1 MKLGRGETFCFRNKK
16 HFPRFLFCFLQ
27 ILSSFNKN
35 KPFSLPTDQPP
46 FPHRRNAFWC
56 PRRDTSCSDKNKPP
70 SFPTDQTFLFVER
83 SERSKK
89 VRVSG
94 ARGEGGVGTFTCGS
108 VKCLVPVEHIR
119 RKTTHEENHREN
131 TTETNKP
138 GPRWEAPG
146 PPPWVPGPPSP
157 LLCHREMLRWA
168 PILPSSGPCGHPRAL
183 AHPPQAIRGL
193 VS

>member
-1 MKLGRGETFCFRNKK
+1 MPWSKQPVKQSGYHGGLWETTTGDYSPATMFG
-16 HFPRFLFCFLQ
+16 
-27 ILSSFNKN
+27 
-35 KPFSLPTDQPP
+35 
-46 FPHRRNAFWC
+46 
-56 PRRDTSCSDKNKPP
+56 
-70 SFPTDQTFLFVER
+70 
-83 SERSKK
+83 
-89 VRVSG
+89 SG
-94 ARGEGGVGTFTCGS
+94 KAHPKENNARG
-108 VKCLVPVEHIR
+108 
-119 RKTTHEENHREN
+119 NHTEN
-131 TTETNKP
+131 TTEWNKP